1 MAESLSRMERWN
13 DVEGNISLIRLTIH
27 SKSEGCIRLTWIF
40 ASNLSTWVTKRGFCS
55 TPIVLRRWFPLFSN
69 LMGVFPLLTSNK
81 LTERFYLQSS
91 VSLPILISC
100 LWGGRWW
107 SGVAKTGFCFTLPH
121 SQLFLGT
128 RCR

>member
-1 MAESLSRMERWN
+1 MTKSLSRMERWN
-13 DVEGNISLIRLTIH
+13 DVEGNISL
-27 SKSEGCIRLTWIF
+27 IRLTWIF

-55 TPIVLRRWFPLFSN
+55 TPIVLRRWLPLFSN
-69 LMGVFPLLTSNK
+69 LIGVFPLLTSNK

-107 SGVAKTGFCFTLPH
+107 SEWPKRAFVLLCLTLNCFLAPPDAGKTFNECFANLI
-121 SQLFLGT
+121 
-128 RCR
+128 